1 MVYAK
6 KSCVMAG
13 DQLMAGRKAVKDPS
27 TGELKMVPRKSPPRK
42 DIVFR
47 RLEQSVPREE
57 WLQAL
62 ETSGDERAQHLMMRM
77 MDPAFA
83 KHSLPKLARDVGL
96 TYPQVFKL
104 ITQHRLDQGLLR
116 MSAHVPQVLED
127 VAVDAQSTMVPCPG
141 CQGSGVLHDRVMDTD
156 DSGQPIIDPTTKKP
170 LMKTVESKCWS
181 CDGVGKL
188 RKIGDADSR
197 KLMFDT
203 LQLTGRKGPLIAQ
216 QFVNAGGQTV
226 EDTLDQASQVL
237 DVKAEPP
244 AL

>member
-1 MVYAK
+1 
-6 KSCVMAG
+6 
-13 DQLMAGRKAVKDPS
+13 MAGRKAVKDPS

-62 ETSGDERAQHLMMRM
+62 ETSGDERANHLMMRM
-77 MDPAFA
+77 MDPAFS

-96 TYPQVFKL
+96 TYPQVLKL

-127 VAVDAQSTMVPCPG
+127 VAVDAQSTLVPCPA
-141 CQGSGVLHDRVMDTD
+141 CQGKKVLREMDR
-156 DSGQPIIDPTTKKP
+156 
-170 LMKTVESKCWS
+170 KTGEVLSEKTCWS
-181 CDGVGKL
+181 CDGKGKL

-197 KLMFDT
+197 KLMLDT
-203 LQLTGRKGPLIAQ
+203 LGLTGRKGPLIAQ

-226 EDTLDQASQVL
+226 EDTLDQAAQVL
-237 DVKAEPP
+237 DVKVEP